1 VGFAH
6 APVHMANEAHD
17 GTAGILCEQAP
28 ESLAGWP
35 ADALI
40 VSADNALSQ
49 RHGAGGTA
57 PAARK
62 SSNRIGAAG

>member
-1 VGFAH
+1 MDGWCPVEELTQWRFAH
-6 APVHMANEAHD
+6 APVLMANEAHD

-40 VSADNALSQ
+40 VSADNALS
-49 RHGAGGTA
+49 
-57 PAARK
+57 
-62 SSNRIGAAG
+62 